1 MGNDSTI
8 IAERRG
14 MPVYISNP
22 SVPSETEINRPRRRQ
37 LGDEHKGLVID
48 DGSGEVLGRGGAF
61 AYEWEEV
68 DKERFVKL
76 FLDGVKQAASL
87 SKSGLIM
94 FEMVYNAMRDRP
106 RSDKIELSFLTAGK
120 PKATYYNGMREL
132 LEKGFLYNSPYD
144 GTFFV
149 NIRYMFNGD
158 RLAFVKGYHL
168 KGAKTSSVQLSL
180 MPESENLK
188 LEGAETP

>member
-1 MGNDSTI
+1 MGSDSKI

-14 MPVYISNP
+14 MPVYLSNP
-22 SVPSETEINRPRRRQ
+22 SIPPETEINRPRRRQ
-37 LGDEHKGLVID
+37 LGDEHRGLVIN
-48 DGSGEVLGRGGAF
+48 DGSGEILGRGAAV

-76 FLDGVKQAASL
+76 FLSGVKQAAGL

-106 RSDKIELSFLTAGK
+106 GTDKIELSFLTAGK
-120 PKATYYNGMREL
+120 PKSTYYNGLREL

-158 RLAFVKGYHL
+158 RLAFVKAYHL
-168 KGAKTSSVQLSL
+168 KGAKPQQEQLSL
-180 MPESENLK
+180 LPPEE
-188 LEGAETP
+188 